1 MKTITFKEI
10 LGQLGIQSSDDFYDA
25 MKPYWGE
32 GADAIMTYNPK
43 NGDVEIGSIYSN
55 DRFNLNSGKILLAR
69 LNLPN
74 KEKFNQEWY
83 SIIYDAEKILQRV
96 QKNEYEVF

>member
-1 MKTITFKEI
+1 MKTFNDILQELGVHSPDEFYELMKEH
-10 LGQLGIQSSDDFYDA
+10 
-25 MKPYWGE
+25 WGN
-32 GADAIMTYNPK
+32 GLDAILIFNPK

-55 DRFNLNSGKILLAR
+55 DRFNLDCGQILLAR

-83 SIIYDAEKILQRV
+83 SIIYEAEFNLKRSQKIQGGV
-96 QKNEYEVF
+96 